1 MPVGFAAA
9 SLVLTLLVGSS
20 PFGSGRP
27 LRDHEPNKA
36 PSPRPAER
44 NVQRRTVPR
53 HVGDDNDHSG
63 DRECA
68 KPGHGEIL

>member
-1 MPVGFAAA
+1 MPVGFAAVT
-9 SLVLTLLVGSS
+9 SRLRCSS
-20 PFGSGRP
+20 ARHRSAAAEP

-36 PSPRPAER
+36 PTPRPAQR

-53 HVGDDNDHSG
+53 HVGDDNDDSG